1 MVEEGMG
8 NYLSALVFLEAEG
21 GGRKLDILGSG
32 LNTEDEDLEWM
43 RWRIGW
49 VIEIE

>member
-21 GGRKLDILGSG
+21 GRKLDILGSG
-32 LNTEDEDLEWM
+32 LNTEEEDWEWM
-43 RWRIGW
+43 KRRIGW